1 MKQTLGKIFLILFL
15 TINSIAEVK
24 VSVSSPSIYKGDTV
38 NFIITADG
46 QDITFPQIDEIEE
59 NYIIGTS
66 SSQSTN
72 IINGDITRTTSKTY
86 SFRPEISLTIPSFSV
101 MADGKSYQTKTI
113 EVSVVKPKASQ
124 DGADFV
130 LEMSLD
136 KQEAYVGEG
145 VDLTITFKRKI
156 NARAEKLQLGEPELE
171 NFWVKKIE
179 KVEEGREG
187 DYVFQK
193 IHYLIFPQKSG
204 AFTIPAIE
212 ALVGKSVNRR
222 RGNDPF
228 FNDPFFASLTRQLSW
243 QKVFSNEPSLQVNP
257 LPNGLELYGNYQI
270 EAHIDKQEVKANR
283 PVNLTI
289 SIKGEGNIDDI
300 KKFDISINNTI
311 IYADEPQI
319 SSKLVHN
326 IHQGEFIQK
335 IAMIGDQNFTI
346 PSLTLEYFDKATKQ
360 VKTIQ
365 TKAIDINVIGG
376 VQGVAKA
383 SSIEVSPTTIIQAQE
398 PQEKGKVKIII
409 EKENA
414 YIKYLFLL
422 MGLLLGVGVTYAF
435 YRLKN
440 RVSKQEHDK
449 VKAIKKA
456 KNDRDLF
463 DILLPYAK
471 KNPVIAHALNRLEEN
486 LYRGGKH
493 KIDKEELME
502 IFE

>member
-15 TINSIAEVK
+15 TVNSVADVK
-24 VSVSSPSIYKGDTV
+24 VSVSSPTIYKGDTV

-46 QDITFPQIDEIEE
+46 EDITFPQIDEIEK
-59 NYIIGTS
+59 NHIMGTS
-66 SSQSTN
+66 SSQSIN
-72 IINGDITRTTSKTY
+72 MINGDITRTTSKTY
-86 SFRPEISLTIPSFSV
+86 SFRAEASLTIPSFTV
-101 MADGKSYQTKTI
+101 IADGKSYQTKTI
-113 EVSVVKPKASQ
+113 EVSVLKPKASQ

-136 KQEAYVGEG
+136 KQKAYVGEG
-145 VDLTITFKRKI
+145 VDLSITFKRKI

-187 DYVFQK
+187 DYIFQK
-193 IHYLIFPQKSG
+193 IHCLIFPQKSG
-204 AFTIPAIE
+204 AFTIPTIE
-212 ALVGKSVNRR
+212 ALVGKRVNRR
-222 RGNDPF
+222 GNGSF
-228 FNDPFFASLTRQLSW
+228 FNDPFFGSLTQQLSW
-243 QKVFSNEPSLQVNP
+243 QKVFSNEPSLEVTP

-270 EAHIDKQEVKANR
+270 EAHVDKQEVQANR

-289 SIKGEGNIDDI
+289 SVKGEGNIDDI

-319 SSKLVHN
+319 SSKLVDN
-326 IHQGEFIQK
+326 IYQGEFTQK
-335 IAMIGDQNFTI
+335 IAIIGDQNFTI

-365 TKAIDINVIGG
+365 TKAIDINVMGG
-376 VQGVAKA
+376 LQGVAKA

-398 PQEKGKVKIII
+398 PQEKGKVKIVI
-409 EKENA
+409 EKEDA

-440 RVSKQEHDK
+440 RRNKQEHDK

-456 KNDRDLF
+456 KSDRDLF
-463 DILLPYAK
+463 DTLLPYAK
-471 KNPVIAHALNRLEEN
+471 KNPIIAHALNRLEEN